1 VIFFLDAEFLG
12 SIAIPAFQQEHS
24 SKVKPVLSLI
34 TPVHLISSQQPGA
47 VVVVQQPSGTQS
59 SVLYTTTQ
67 YPAEGYPVQYNPA
80 QQYPQYPAGQGG
92 QYPPPPYSTAP
103 GERGQPGEEAI
114 PPKA

>member
-1 VIFFLDAEFLG
+1 M
-12 SIAIPAFQQEHS
+12 
-24 SKVKPVLSLI
+24 KPILSL
-34 TPVHLISSQQPGA
+34 TFLVHLISSQQPGA

-80 QQYPQYPAGQGG
+80 QPGQYPPQQYPQYPAAQVG
-92 QYPPPPYSTAP
+92 QYPPPQYSAAL
-103 GERGQPGEEAI
+103 GEGGHPGEEAI